1 MDKIFSAFIIIL
13 IGYGFVY
20 AIVYLVASIGI
31 DTKDPAVKAAL
42 AGNCAIAASI
52 VAAVI
57 VRAIDSEAREQNAT
71 ARHNN
76 AQNRED
82 ARRKGAVQ

>member
-1 MDKIFSAFIIIL
+1 MGQTIGIFIIGL

-31 DTKDPAVKAAL
+31 DTKDPAIRAAL

-52 VAAVI
+52 LAAVI
-57 VRAIDSEAREQNAT
+57 AYAMDSEVREANAN

-76 AQNRED
+76 AQDRED
-82 ARRKGAVQ
+82 ARRKS